1 MLGVADC
8 VFVSDR
14 LADDDMLGV
23 MDIDGVD
30 DGVRE
35 VDGVAVSLTDWVGD
49 SEALA
54 D

>member
-1 MLGVADC
+1 MTDC
-8 VFVSDR
+8 VFVSDW
-14 LADDDMLGV
+14 LADDEMLGV

-35 VDGVAVSLTDWVGD
+35 FDGVDVSLTDWVGD